1 VREGRFHLLNMAN
14 ARYFVSGVRLPEH
27 PALTPMWGGADY
39 EGNPRAIYENQDA
52 FPRAWV
58 VGDYTVA
65 TGDQSLSMLAGG
77 VVDLRHSVILSQEP
91 PIKPA
96 PGDSAVVNVVRASDK
111 HLSLSVTMDR
121 PGIVVI
127 SDAYYA
133 DWKATVDGAPATIL
147 RANHA
152 FRALALD
159 AGAHQIEM
167 RYDASLLRKGATI
180 SITTLAL
187 TVLALAGA
195 WWSGRRKPPQKDAEW
210 KPSS

>member
-1 VREGRFHLLNMAN
+1 
-14 ARYFVSGVRLPEH
+14 
-27 PALTPMWGGADY
+27 MWGGSDY
-39 EGNPRAIYENQDA
+39 EGNPRAIYENKDA

-58 VGDYTVA
+58 VGEYTVA
-65 TGDQSLSMLAGG
+65 TGDQALSMLAAG
-77 VVDLRHSVILSQEP
+77 VVDLRHSVILAQEP

-96 PGDSAVVNVVRASDK
+96 PGDSAVVNIVRAGDRAV
-111 HLSLSVTMDR
+111 SLSVTLDR

-152 FRALALD
+152 FRALALN

-180 SITTLAL
+180 SVTTFVL

-195 WWSGRRKPPQKDAEW
+195 WWSGRRKHPQKDAEW